1 MSLEMY
7 DNYVKEI
14 EDKPSV
20 ESVVNQINELISSEK
35 LTNGDKLPSERIL
48 SEKFNVGRMFVRD
61 ALRKLEFYGII
72 KKNAQG
78 GRVVLANK
86 DSAFTAMVGN
96 ALSLTNPSYES
107 LLEAR
112 FVLEVESAGLAAE
125 RRDQDNINDLN
136 EVLALLGNKVSEG
149 EAGIEEDLLFHVRV
163 AEASKNEVIKYF
175 VSFLVTH
182 MRTFSKEFD
191 ICRNSRNLKAYNEHV
206 IILEHIKNGD
216 KERAKQAM
224 KEHLS
229 SLFEFVK

>member
-96 ALSLTNPSYES
+96 ALKS
-107 LLEAR
+107 
-112 FVLEVESAGLAAE
+112 
-125 RRDQDNINDLN
+125 D
-136 EVLALLGNKVSEG
+136 
-149 EAGIEEDLLFHVRV
+149 
-163 AEASKNEVIKYF
+163 
-175 VSFLVTH
+175 
-182 MRTFSKEFD
+182 
-191 ICRNSRNLKAYNEHV
+191 
-206 IILEHIKNGD
+206 
-216 KERAKQAM
+216 
-224 KEHLS
+224 
-229 SLFEFVK
+229 